1 MGIVMTK
8 VKLMNA
14 FDWYRKEN
22 QGLPP
27 DQVRSLELEMVVD
40 TGAAM
45 AAIPEEVV
53 EALDLRGVTT
63 NRRPVRLADG
73 TVRVFDIVQVAFEI
87 LGRAESCG
95 FFVLPRG
102 TTPLLGQV
110 PLEILDLVVIPS
122 TGEVTTN
129 PAHGGQW
136 ILDMLSVA

>member
-8 VKLMNA
+8 VRLMNEN
-14 FDWYRKEN
+14 DWLYKEW
-22 QGLPP
+22 GRLEP

-45 AAIPEEVV
+45 AAIPQEVA
-53 EALDLRGVTT
+53 EALELPLR
-63 NRRPVRLADG
+63 NYRKPVRLADG
-73 TVRVFDIVQVAFEI
+73 TVREFDVVGVAFEI
-87 LGRAESCG
+87 LGREEHCS
-95 FFVLPRG
+95 FLVLPRG

-110 PLEILDLVVIPS
+110 PLELLDLVVAPG

-136 ILDMLSVA
+136 MFDMLSVA